1 MVYDMVYLQ
10 IHCNQVIFEP
20 YCVNKYNLGDHP
32 VQEAL
37 RGQRSLLQAVP
48 KYKTTAVHQVRQ
60 TSY

>member
-1 MVYDMVYLQ
+1 MIWCIYKY
-10 IHCNQVIFEP
+10 IVIMSFLTD
-20 YCVNKYNLGDHP
+20 VVLGDHP